1 MGIHLLCS
9 ILAGDGVL
17 FVLNLMTGKNY
28 YYDLAVLLTGI
39 TGLLTIVPCF
49 WLYRKD
55 QARREYAGLIA
66 SPPGVSINIKEA
78 VLLLGMGAALSQIGN
93 VVAGI
98 LQIVF
103 DATEYQ
109 DLVSGIT
116 DDKSLLYLIFWMG
129 IVAPVAEELVFR
141 WLIYLRIR
149 DNLGIWVSAVLSA
162 ALFGLYHG
170 NLIQGIYAALL
181 GMFIAY
187 LMEMSGNL
195 FSCILL
201 HIGANVWS
209 LLISEYGQAILKILG
224 QDYLWIYAILLI
236 LFIQGFI
243 YFYNKGKMRGYRAI

>member
-1 MGIHLLCS
+1 MGSHMFCS

-17 FVLNLMTGKNY
+17 LALNLLTGRDY

-39 TGLLTIVPCF
+39 TGLLSMIPCLWF
-49 WLYRKD
+49 YRRD
-55 QARREYAGLIA
+55 QARREYGGLIS
-66 SPPGVSINIKEA
+66 SPPGISINLKEA

-93 VVAGI
+93 VVAGV

-109 DLVSGIT
+109 DMVSGIT
-116 DDKSLLYLIFWMG
+116 GDKSLLFLIFWMG
-129 IVAPVAEELVFR
+129 IVAPVAEEMVFR

-149 DNLGIWVSAVLSA
+149 DNLGIWASAVLSA

-170 NLIQGIYAALL
+170 NLVQGIYAALL
-181 GMFIAY
+181 GVFIAY
-187 LMEMSGNL
+187 FLEMSGNL

-209 LLISEYGQAILKILG
+209 LLISEYGQAIIRSLG
-224 QDYLWIYAILLI
+224 QGYLWVYVI
-236 LFIQGFI
+236 LFILFIKGFI
-243 YFYNKGKMRGYRAI
+243 YFHNKGKSRGYRAV